1 MYPLTFIFKEPSNA
15 YIFLIVINLFT
26 GITCVE
32 SSFLLQVFSFEQDLK
47 FIYDTV
53 KSLFLIFPPYC
64 LGRGLIDIAYNDYY
78 NTFYAKTGQFS
89 KMRSPFEWDITTR
102 NLIAMACIGCI
113 SWVFTLL
120 LEYDFFMKLWKRI
133 KQIPSNFLRLDTTSR
148 MAYRNMKK
156 TKEDSNIS
164 KSEDR
169 DVNAERT
176 RIENCFYF
184 SDANQNTES
193 LINISDRLIM
203 RSLRKVYVN
212 KIKVFGKNGWLH
224 QLVAK
229 IFCFKNENTSQDSSS
244 KHVKNKNEFVAVEN
258 LTFGVPAG

>member
-1 MYPLTFIFKEPSNA
+1 
-15 YIFLIVINLFT
+15 
-26 GITCVE
+26 
-32 SSFLLQVFSFEQDLK
+32 
-47 FIYDTV
+47 
-53 KSLFLIFPPYC
+53 
-64 LGRGLIDIAYNDYY
+64 
-78 NTFYAKTGQFS
+78 
-89 KMRSPFEWDITTR
+89 
-102 NLIAMACIGCI
+102 MACIGCI

-120 LEYDFFMKLWKRI
+120 LEYDFFMKLWQRI
-133 KQIPSNFLRLDTTSR
+133 KKIPSNFLRLGTSS
-148 MAYRNMKK
+148 MAYKNMKK
-156 TKEDSNIS
+156 NKEDSNVS

-212 KIKVFGKNGWLH
+212 KIKVFGKNGWLY
-224 QLVAK
+224 QLVAR
-229 IFCFKNENTSQDSSS
+229 IFCFKIENISNDSSS
-244 KHVKNKNEFVAVEN
+244 KQVKNKNEFVAVEN